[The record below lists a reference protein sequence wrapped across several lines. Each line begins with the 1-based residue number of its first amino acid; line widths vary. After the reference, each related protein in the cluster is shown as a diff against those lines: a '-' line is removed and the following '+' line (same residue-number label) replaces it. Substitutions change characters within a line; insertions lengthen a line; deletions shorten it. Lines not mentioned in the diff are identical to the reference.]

1 MDKLSKYVSGD
12 RRKEKSGARLRGL
25 ARAAA
30 AGLCLVAV
38 LTAAPATASLAR
50 AEQDARSVAEDAE
63 RAAQNAEATTQRS
76 HHGHPRQP
84 VGSDVDVDL
93 EDHAEANA
101 ERDVALAST
110 WQVDPDLLVIQ
121 PGDSEATAAARRSL
135 AAITDSLGGVLDI
148 YDLAQAAADG
158 AELRAQ
164 LAQVELADARAVATV
179 AAARYREDRDLLAA
193 VMVEAYTTGSTGPF
207 GMLFSADTDQ
217 DLVTGM
223 VMLQQ
228 MGRSQ
233 SRAVVA
239 AQRSRDR
246 LRETAAAVAEAARR
260 AAERLNASESAL
272 AQARVARR
280 HVLAEVTEARA
291 MLEDSVLA
299 DQVAA
304 ARTALQEAAMSPES
318 VTELGAGEFSDV
330 SFPLPDGAAFVDQ
343 DNWGHRSDHW
353 ATVHTGDDF
362 SAACG
367 TPVLAAT
374 GGTVAIRTDQSWS
387 GQWLVMVSTGEGRL
401 TTWYAH
407 LQTLL
412 VSDGDE
418 VGAGQPI
425 GAVGAEGNATGC
437 HLHFELHPDGG
448 TIYEDNADPAAWFHA
463 IGVYP
468 GDS

>member
-1 MDKLSKYVSGD
+1 MV
-12 RRKEKSGARLRGL
+12 
-25 ARAAA
+25 
-30 AGLCLVAV
+30 V
-38 LTAAPATASLAR
+38 LTAAPATASLSR
-50 AEQDARSVAEDAE
+50 TEQDARRIAEVAE
-63 RAAQNAEATTQRS
+63 RTAQNADSTTQRS
-76 HHGHPRQP
+76 HHGHASQP

-110 WQVDPDLLVIQ
+110 WHVDPALLVIQ

-135 AAITDSLGGVLDI
+135 VAVTDSLAEALAT
-148 YDLAQAAADG
+148 YDLAQAAAEG

-164 LAQVELADARAVATV
+164 VAEVKLADARAIATV
-179 AAARYREDRDLLAA
+179 AAARYRDDRDLLAA

-233 SRAVVA
+233 SKAVVA
-239 AQRSRDR
+239 AQRSRDQ
-246 LRETAAAVAEAARR
+246 LRVAAAAVAEAAQR
-260 AAERLNASESAL
+260 AGERLDASEAAL
-272 AQARVARR
+272 AQARLIRS

-291 MLEDSVLA
+291 LLEDSVLA

-304 ARTALQEAAMSPES
+304 ARTALQEAAMAQES
-318 VTELGAGEFSDV
+318 ATVFEAGDFADV
-330 SFPLPDGAAFVDQ
+330 SFPLPAAAAFVDQ

-407 LQTLL
+407 LESLL
-412 VSDGDE
+412 VSDGDK
-418 VGAGQPI
+418 VSAGQPI

-448 TIYEDNADPAAWFHA
+448 TIYEDNADPAAWLHT

-468 GDS
+468 GDQ

>member
-12 RRKEKSGARLRGL
+12 RSKMRGASLRGL

-38 LTAAPATASLAR
+38 LTAAPATASLTR
-50 AEQDARSVAEDAE
+50 TEQDARRVADDAE
-63 RAAQNAEATTQRS
+63 RTAQNAEPTTRRS
-76 HHGHPRQP
+76 HHGHTSQP

-93 EDHAEANA
+93 EGHAEANA

-110 WQVDPDLLVIQ
+110 WHVDPDLLVIQ

-135 AAITDSLGGVLDI
+135 AAVTDGLGEVLDI
-148 YDLAQAAADG
+148 YDQAQAAADG

-164 LAQVELADARAVATV
+164 IAQVELADARAIAAV
-179 AAARYREDRDLLAA
+179 AAARYRDDRDLLAA

-207 GMLFSADTDQ
+207 GMLFSAETDQ

-223 VMLQQ
+223 VMLQE

-233 SRAVVA
+233 SKAVVA
-239 AQRSRDR
+239 AQRSRDQ
-246 LRETAAAVAEAARR
+246 LRATAAAVAEAARR
-260 AAERLNASESAL
+260 AAEGLEASRAAL
-272 AQARVARR
+272 TRAEAARS
-280 HVLAEVTEARA
+280 HVLAEVTEVRA
-291 MLEDSVLA
+291 LLEDSVLA

-304 ARTALQEAAMSPES
+304 ARAALQQAAMAPES
-318 VTELGAGEFSDV
+318 AAAFVAGDFGDV

-407 LQTLL
+407 LESLL

-418 VGAGQPI
+418 VSAGQPI

-448 TIYEDNADPAAWFHA
+448 SIYEDHADPAAWFRA

-468 GDS
+468 GDR